1 VKLNSINT
9 ANHSICLVIMLSF
22 LMSACTPSQKIT
34 GSWVNREALP
44 KGPYKSIFVA
54 AITQNS
60 SAKYI
65 VEDQLS
71 KLLTSR
77 GKKVVKSNDIFPPD
91 LSDSPLITR
100 DQLANAIKRT
110 GCEAVFVIALMDT
123 KTEERYHQGTSY
135 DPMSHYD
142 YYRSYYGYYSYRY
155 PQVYEPGYYTT
166 DKTYFLE
173 TNFYDVATDQLL
185 WSIQSNAYNPSDLE
199 SMFKTYSGLIIA
211 QLKKEQLITK

>member
-1 VKLNSINT
+1 VKYTLVSHVKFSIYG
-9 ANHSICLVIMLSF
+9 VIVFSAL
-22 LMSACTPSQKIT
+22 LSACTPSQKIT
-34 GSWVNREALP
+34 TSWVNREALP
-44 KGPYKSIFVA
+44 KGPYKKIFVV
-54 AITQNS
+54 AITQNN

-71 KLLTSR
+71 KLISSR
-77 GKKVVKSNDIFPPD
+77 GQKVVKANDIFPPG
-91 LSDSPLITR
+91 LRDSPTITK
-100 DQLANAIKRT
+100 DLLVNAIKRT
-110 GCEAVFVIALMDT
+110 GCDAIFIVALMDV
-123 KTEERYHQGTSY
+123 KTEERYHQGTYY
-135 DPMSHYD
+135 DPMSHFD

-199 SMFKTYSGLIIA
+199 SMFKGYSSILLA
-211 QLKKEQLITK
+211 QLKKEGLIKQ

>member
-1 VKLNSINT
+1 VKFKSINGI
-9 ANHSICLVIMLSF
+9 NHSVYLFAVLSSI
-22 LMSACTPSQKIT
+22 LSACTPSQKIT
-34 GSWVNREALP
+34 TSWVNREALP
-44 KGPYKSIFVA
+44 MGPYKSIFVV
-54 AITQNS
+54 AITQNN
-60 SAKYI
+60 SAQYI

-77 GKKVVKSNDIFPPD
+77 GKKVVRSNDIFPPGIAGNGEISKEV
-91 LSDSPLITR
+91 LV
-100 DQLANAIKRT
+100 NAIKRT
-110 GCEAVFVIALMDT
+110 GCEAIFVIALLDI
-123 KTEERYHQGTSY
+123 KTDERYHEGTYY

-199 SMFKTYSGLIIA
+199 SMFKTYSGLILA
-211 QLKKEQLITK
+211 QLKKEGLIQQ

>member
-1 VKLNSINT
+1 MKYSLYV
-9 ANHSICLVIMLSF
+9 VF
-22 LMSACTPSQKIT
+22 LMSVILSACTPSQKIT
-34 GSWVNREALP
+34 TSWVNREALP
-44 KGPYKSIFVA
+44 KGPYKSIFVV
-54 AITQNS
+54 AITQNN

-77 GKKVVKSNDIFPPD
+77 GKRVIKANDIFPPG
-91 LSDSPLITR
+91 LKDSPNITK
-100 DQLANAIKRT
+100 DLLVNAIKRT
-110 GCEAVFVIALMDT
+110 GCEAIFVISLLDT

-155 PQVYEPGYYTT
+155 PEVYQPGYYTT

-173 TNFYDVATDQLL
+173 TNFYDIASDQLL
-185 WSIQSNAYNPSDLE
+185 WSIQSNAYNPNDLE

-211 QLKKEQLITK
+211 QLKKEGLISE